1 MSGELLFES
10 KGKITGHR
18 VLTVENGIP
27 KLEISIAGTGL
38 FTGSQEVTT
47 TWTYW
52 AIQGPDGI
60 SYSQAQGVIM
70 TKGRTVGKMVESEK
84 MRYVGALFYESHSEN
99 NLVFS

>member
-10 KGKITGHR
+10 NGKITGHR

-27 KLEISIAGTGL
+27 KLEISFAGTGL

-47 TWTYW
+47 TWNYW

-60 SYSQAQGVIM
+60 SYSQGHGSNNDQGW
-70 TKGRTVGKMVESEK
+70 S
-84 MRYVGALFYESHSEN
+84 
-99 NLVFS
+99 

>member
-1 MSGELLFES
+1 MYEHLTCIES
-10 KGKITGHR
+10 LKSLVCTFDMKLQCQENFFSKVKEKSLATE

-27 KLEISIAGTGL
+27 KLEIAIAGTGL

-60 SYSQAQGVIM
+60 SYSQGHGSNNDQGW
-70 TKGRTVGKMVESEK
+70 S
-84 MRYVGALFYESHSEN
+84 
-99 NLVFS
+99 

>member
-60 SYSQAQGVIM
+60 SYSQAHGSNNDQGPYS
-70 TKGRTVGKMVESEK
+70 GKN
-84 MRYVGALFYESHSEN
+84 G
-99 NLVFS
+99 